1 MDNALKD
8 SNLARGELKCSLCD
22 RKYKSVRSL
31 KAHMTSRHENLGKF
45 VCNMCNNTF
54 DSKYALKMHM
64 QKNNCVNSQKENS
77 KGNQKLKCKFCA
89 MTFDKQNPLT
99 LHLKRQ
105 HYDVVYKINCPK
117 CDKKFANHAGLSA
130 HHRIY
135 HSSKEKVRCP
145 NCPFTCIKN
154 GNLQQHIASM
164 HSDKPT
170 KKAEQKEL
178 LSPAEIS
185 LENYRKYK
193 ANPGDKVVPC
203 VIIKSE
209 YYLKLIRQQFQN
221 LELVRLET
229 PVVFDEVSGQ
239 RHKPGWGYKS
249 EDNNTDISYVQLTE
263 EELLTCKKMFGYIW
277 RDGVTFEIV
286 DLYFGLNQ
294 ENFKVAA
301 ENKWQLYVFNKD
313 KGCTDRILF
322 NSGCFFDSEEAFE
335 VTGMVATSKWVA
347 GQLKW
352 FTRKETGSICSVKP
366 EECYG
371 WLANYHEQLRAA
383 LRSVN
388 HLWLGP
394 AVTVQLDNK
403 EELIMARRELEKCR
417 DEMYKMEIGYNDKLS
432 ILTAENCKLRL
443 RLQSWKKKQQK
454 AKNVNRLL
462 LVQRGRK
469 SSNADVPCFLP
480 VTFKVDE
487 DGNLKQ
493 EGEPN
498 FDICRE
504 ESAHDE
510 DEESSSDDDD
520 GVEYAR
526 VPTVSDLINVV
537 TKVLDRSES
546 STETSPN
553 GANPNHET
561 DPCDEKTEPNRKVF
575 VVKL

>member
-1 MDNALKD
+1 
-8 SNLARGELKCSLCD
+8 
-22 RKYKSVRSL
+22 
-31 KAHMTSRHENLGKF
+31 
-45 VCNMCNNTF
+45 
-54 DSKYALKMHM
+54 
-64 QKNNCVNSQKENS
+64 
-77 KGNQKLKCKFCA
+77 
-89 MTFDKQNPLT
+89 
-99 LHLKRQ
+99 
-105 HYDVVYKINCPK
+105 
-117 CDKKFANHAGLSA
+117 
-130 HHRIY
+130 
-135 HSSKEKVRCP
+135 
-145 NCPFTCIKN
+145 
-154 GNLQQHIASM
+154 
-164 HSDKPT
+164 
-170 KKAEQKEL
+170 
-178 LSPAEIS
+178 
-185 LENYRKYK
+185 
-193 ANPGDKVVPC
+193 
-203 VIIKSE
+203 
-209 YYLKLIRQQFQN
+209 
-221 LELVRLET
+221 
-229 PVVFDEVSGQ
+229 
-239 RHKPGWGYKS
+239 
-249 EDNNTDISYVQLTE
+249 
-263 EELLTCKKMFGYIW
+263 
-277 RDGVTFEIV
+277 
-286 DLYFGLNQ
+286 
-294 ENFKVAA
+294 
-301 ENKWQLYVFNKD
+301 
-313 KGCTDRILF
+313 
-322 NSGCFFDSEEAFE
+322 
-335 VTGMVATSKWVA
+335 MVATSKWVA

-352 FTRKETGSICSVKP
+352 FTRNETGSICSVKP
-366 EECYG
+366 KECYG

-417 DEMYKMEIGYNDKLS
+417 DEMYKMEIGLNDKLS
-432 ILTAENCKLRL
+432 ILTAENSNLTVQNSNHKAENCKLLL
-443 RLQSWKKKQQK
+443 RLQSWKKKQQQ
-454 AKNVNRLL
+454 ARNVNRLL
-462 LVQRGRK
+462 LVQRGRQ

-575 VVKL
+575 VVKLCD